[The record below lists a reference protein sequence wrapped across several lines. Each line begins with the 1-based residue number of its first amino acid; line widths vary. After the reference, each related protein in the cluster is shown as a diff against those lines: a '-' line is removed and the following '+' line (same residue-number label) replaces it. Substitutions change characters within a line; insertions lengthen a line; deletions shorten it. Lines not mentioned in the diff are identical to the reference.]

1 MSSLKNI
8 EQKLLFVERKR
19 LYDSPEQ
26 DRIKPEFE
34 DRELVNFGITCSKH
48 SLISNDWRF
57 LNLALKILDSK
68 SVLADK
74 LILKK
79 EIEIS
84 LNSLKKNI
92 L

>member
-1 MSSLKNI
+1 MSLLKNI

-19 LYDSPEQ
+19 LYDSKER
-26 DRIKPEFE
+26 DRIELEFE
-34 DRELVNFGITCSKH
+34 DRELVNFGIICSKH
-48 SLISNDWRF
+48 SITSNDWRF

-68 SVLADK
+68 SVSADK

-79 EIEIS
+79 EIEKCIDY
-84 LNSLKKNI
+84 LKKKI